1 MGGFSLTAGRSDSAI
16 VDQQLQADAQRI
28 AAQMDE
34 ALEPKLVLQQPYGAD
49 IELPERL
56 ASLLLNV
63 VESLAEKGA
72 VRVQVLPDELTTSL
86 ASAILGVSRP
96 TLMKRIEA
104 GEIPAHKVGSHT
116 RINRDDLMRYRRSQ
130 EARRQAAIEGFLDID
145 DDL

>member
-1 MGGFSLTAGRSDSAI
+1 M
-16 VDQQLQADAQRI
+16 
-28 AAQMDE
+28 
-34 ALEPKLVLQQPYGAD
+34 
-49 IELPERL
+49 
-56 ASLLLNV
+56 
-63 VESLAEKGA
+63 
-72 VRVQVLPDELTTSL
+72 QVLPEELTTSL